1 MKINFAIAGAGIVGL
16 FTGLALKKKFPDAE
30 IAIFEK
36 EPYLAD
42 HTTGRNS
49 GVLHAG
55 IYYPN
60 NSLKHLLCIEGNLM
74 WEKIASDLNLQI
86 KRCGKFIFS
95 QSPFEDSE
103 LQALLEKA
111 LKNNVPQIREATTQ
125 ELAEVKKVTNAHHAL
140 FSPFTGILDVSSTM
154 SSLEAECEKNGIY
167 ILKKSE
173 IKNLSSRENEFV
185 FEVNGDV
192 ISSDYFINTAGLWA
206 IHLREQLGLGGINN
220 YFVKGNYLS
229 TTQKLDYQYL
239 YYPVPPKDLKGLG
252 VHSTIDLAG
261 KIKFGPNTED
271 TNEINYAQTQEMSSE
286 IQESILKTFKNI
298 DREKLFWDYAGIR
311 PKIKDSTSGKQI
323 TDFLIHSPM
332 KNYIECLGIESPG
345 VTASPAISNYILKYF
360 I

>member
-95 QSPFEDSE
+95 QTQNENTDLE
-103 LQALLEKA
+103 ILLEKA
-111 LKNNVPQIREATTQ
+111 LKNDVPHIREATTQ
-125 ELAEVKKVTNAHHAL
+125 ELVEVKKVANAHHAL

-173 IKNLSSRENEFV
+173 IKNLSSNENGFA
-185 FEVNGDV
+185 FEVNGDE

-206 IHLREQLGLGGINN
+206 IHLREKLGLGGISN

-229 TTQKLDYQYL
+229 TTQKLNYQYL

-252 VHSTIDLAG
+252 VHSTIDIAG

-271 TNEINYAQTQEMSSE
+271 ISDINYAQTEKIPDEM
-286 IQESILKTFKNI
+286 QDAILRSFKNVER
-298 DREKLFWDYAGIR
+298 DKLFWDYAGIR
-311 PKIKDSTSGKQI
+311 PKIKDTVTGKQI

-332 KNYIECLGIESPG
+332 KNYVECLGIESPG
-345 VTASPAISNYILKYF
+345 LTASPAIAKHILK
-360 I
+360 IL